1 MSTLELKQKIHHFV
15 DEADDKVLEAIY
27 VLLESKKEEKIDVSI
42 EQYNKELDDALIRV
56 KSGSFYTQDEVE
68 KLAAKW

>member
-1 MSTLELKQKIHHFV
+1 MAKIHHFI
-15 DEADDKVLEAIY
+15 DEADDKILEAIY
-27 VLLESKKEEKIDVSI
+27 VLLESKREEKIDLSI

-56 KSGSFYTQDEVE
+56 KNGSFYTQEEVE

>member
-1 MSTLELKQKIHHFV
+1 MSTLELKEKIHHFI
-15 DEADDKVLEAIY
+15 DEADDKILEAIY
-27 VLLESKKEEKIDVSI
+27 VLLESKREEKIDLSI

-56 KSGSFYTQDEVE
+56 KNGSFYTQEEVE